1 MAKLSSSLVLN
12 KYILNLFGVTDLE
25 ALSLDLKDSSL
36 EGYDENNISHFH
48 HALVAR
54 FYSNANLPKELLL
67 QYDQNIFS
75 HTQTISEKR
84 NEPIKWKYFQYMAL
98 LFTEIYL
105 DKYFSDKTALQSE
118 LNTFL
123 EFNHGRNGNDFKAVT
138 QFQLESVVNDL
149 NKLAYWNATG
159 SGKTLLMHINIL
171 QYRYYLKMHNLEKG
185 LNRIIVLTPNEG
197 LSKQHLKEFAQS
209 GMEAELFDKTG
220 GSLFAGQKIEIID
233 IHKLEET
240 SGNKTVAVEAFEGNN
255 LVLVDEGHRGAGGT
269 EWKDK
274 RNRLCE
280 SGFSFEYSATFGQ
293 AVHALSGAK
302 QKVLIDEYGKAKYN
316 LIVWQMILRFADF
329 WNTVKPRLI
338 ATEQHIFSD
347 EYKYA
352 GTIDLVVE
360 IDGKIC
366 LLDIKTSNSLHTSYD
381 LQLAAYAQA
390 WNENFDTPIEQTG
403 IIWLKSSSRGAD
415 KSGKKLQGDGWALK
429 TPHNTYQ
436 ENLQSF
442 LKVYDIFKLE
452 NPDMKPYSEKL
463 PISIKLES

>member
-1 MAKLSSSLVLN
+1 MIEKTN
-12 KYILNLFGVTDLE
+12 NI
-25 ALSLDLKDSSL
+25 LKDKKIKRIL
-36 EGYDENNISHFH
+36 EYNADSKQITIGDQ
-48 HALVAR
+48 R
-54 FYSNANLPKELLL
+54 FYQRKPKTFYPSVTYVL
-67 QYDQNIFS
+67 S
-75 HTQTISEKR
+75 
-84 NEPIKWKYFQYMAL
+84 YFPKGKFFENWMK
-98 LFTEIYL
+98 
-105 DKYFSDKTALQSE
+105 DVGHNSDIIA
-118 LNTFL
+118 
-123 EFNHGRNGNDFKAVT
+123 RKA
-138 QFQLESVVNDL
+138 
-149 NKLAYWNATG
+149 A
-159 SGKTLLMHINIL
+159 
-171 QYRYYLKMHNLEKG
+171 
-185 LNRIIVLTPNEG
+185 
-197 LSKQHLKEFAQS
+197 
-209 GMEAELFDKTG
+209 
-220 GSLFAGQKIEIID
+220 
-233 IHKLEET
+233 
-240 SGNKTVAVEAFEGNN
+240 
-255 LVLVDEGHRGAGGT
+255 DEGT
-269 EWKDK
+269 ETHEAIEKFLNGEELVW
-274 RNRLCE
+274 
-280 SGFSFEYSATFGQ
+280 
-293 AVHALSGAK
+293 
-302 QKVLIDEYGKAKYN
+302 IDEYGKAKYN
-316 LIVWQMILRFADF
+316 LIVWQMILRFANF